1 MKKTLALILSLSL
14 LLALL
19 SGCGGGTASNASTS
33 GTSGNSSGDSSAGDT
48 TLTVGILNGNSAGS
62 DGFDPISTTN
72 SVGVN
77 LVFETLVDIDPETS
91 EPVGILAE
99 SWSYDDDTHLRVK
112 LYDDATFSNGDPVT
126 GEDVYWSWYR
136 NISENGSNAGN
147 LDFIDWDN
155 WEFVSDK
162 EFVISYK
169 EAFGPALNYMTMRCF
184 SVMSKAAMENATS
197 DDYWS
202 NPVGSG
208 PYTVKE
214 NVSGSYSSYV
224 RNEDYWNPD
233 AMPEATEITI
243 RNYSDAST
251 MYIDFETGSLD
262 MAWELDVTDAERAAE
277 GLENAKLETVS
288 LNNVIGIAFPE
299 YTESLSDIRV
309 RQALAYAMDVEALT

>member
-208 PYTVKE
+208 P
-214 NVSGSYSSYV
+214 
-224 RNEDYWNPD
+224 
-233 AMPEATEITI
+233 
-243 RNYSDAST
+243 
-251 MYIDFETGSLD
+251 
-262 MAWELDVTDAERAAE
+262 
-277 GLENAKLETVS
+277 
-288 LNNVIGIAFPE
+288 
-299 YTESLSDIRV
+299 
-309 RQALAYAMDVEALT
+309 